1 MPGLPDLN
9 THHLVSLI
17 LLRFLVEVPCW
28 GSLLRF
34 LVEVPCWGFF
44 LRYLVEVP
52 CWGSLLRF
60 LVEVPSWGSFLG
72 FLLGVPPWGSEV
84 PTWGFVFEFLLG
96 VPYLF
101 LGIPSWCSFLGFLE
115 VPCPKRW
122 QWQWA
127 KNSNSTADYLKIE
140 LNSNLE
146 KVLISFILSSHQV
159 QNVCQPFVYANRLK
173 IQIHCDCIRRRLNG
187 SQACHSN
194 TLRGVKGL
202 KFGARDL
209 IKTTHNPRR
218 Y

>member
-1 MPGLPDLN
+1 
-9 THHLVSLI
+9 LI
-17 LLRFLVEVPCW
+17 IQKLER
-28 GSLLRF
+28 S
-34 LVEVPCWGFF
+34 
-44 LRYLVEVP
+44 
-52 CWGSLLRF
+52 
-60 LVEVPSWGSFLG
+60 
-72 FLLGVPPWGSEV
+72 
-84 PTWGFVFEFLLG
+84 
-96 VPYLF
+96 
-101 LGIPSWCSFLGFLE
+101 ICSFKKVWPILKFRASLA
-115 VPCPKRW
+115 PKDYSELK
-122 QWQWA
+122 
-127 KNSNSTADYLKIE
+127 KNLINMVDNSKIE